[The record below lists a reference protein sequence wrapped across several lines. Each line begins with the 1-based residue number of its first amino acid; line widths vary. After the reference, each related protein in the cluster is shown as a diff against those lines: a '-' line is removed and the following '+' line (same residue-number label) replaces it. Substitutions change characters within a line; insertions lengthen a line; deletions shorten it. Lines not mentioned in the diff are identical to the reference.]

1 MKSTYKKIGLPI
13 LIIAIAMVVA
23 FVMISSRKPPEETVV
38 EDKAFLVEAL
48 AVNSEDITFMVK
60 SQGTVSPKI
69 QTVLSAQVS
78 GRIVEVAEAFIE
90 GGMFKRDDVLVQL
103 ESADYQTDLKLAEA
117 ELAGANAALDEERAR
132 GKVAEKEWKSVKN
145 TVAPELGLRK
155 PQLAKEIANVRA
167 AEAKVERAKRNLER
181 TSIKA
186 PYDGLVKA
194 KNVDIG
200 QFVNV
205 GNQLGTVY
213 ATDVAEIRMPL
224 SDNDLAYLQLPADR
238 KGSAKVKL
246 HTKIAGRQVSWQAIL
261 ARNEGVLD
269 AQNRVVYAIAEVQD
283 PYKRADG
290 ATGEPLIFGRF
301 VQADITGN
309 DAQDLMVLPRNV
321 LRLDGTVLVVD
332 KQRKLHIR
340 EVELQRSDEQK
351 IYISRGLANG
361 ELVVN
366 SAVPNPYDGMPVRLP
381 GDEVPTSKDKS
392 EDKAA
397 IAVAGQ

>member
-13 LIIAIAMVVA
+13 LIIAIALLVA
-23 FVMISSRKPPEETVV
+23 FLMVSSRKPPEENVV
-38 EDKAFLVEAL
+38 EEMAFLVDVLE
-48 AVNSEDITFMVK
+48 VSSEDITFMVK
-60 SQGTVSPKI
+60 SQGTVSPKV

-78 GRIVEVAEAFIE
+78 GRIVQVAEAFIE
-90 GGMFKRDDVLVQL
+90 GGMFKRGDVLIQL

-132 GKVAEKEWKSVKN
+132 GKVAENEWSSVKN

-167 AEAKVERAKRNLER
+167 AEAKVERAQRNLQR

-186 PYDGLVKA
+186 PFDGLVKA

-200 QFVNV
+200 QFVSV
-205 GNQLGTVY
+205 GNQVGTVY
-213 ATDVAEIRMPL
+213 ATDIAEVRMPL
-224 SDNDLAYLQLPADR
+224 SDNDLAFLQLPADR
-238 KGSAKVKL
+238 EGSAKVRL

-283 PYKRADG
+283 PYKRAEE

-309 DAQDLMVLPRNV
+309 DAQDLIVLPRNV

-366 SAVPNPYDGMPVRLP
+366 TAIPNPYDGMPVRLP
-381 GDEVPTSKDKS
+381 GDEVPATKDTS

>member
-13 LIIAIAMVVA
+13 LIIVVA
-23 FVMISSRKPPEETVV
+23 VIVAYVMVSSRKPPEEIVA
-38 EDKAFLVEAL
+38 EDKAFLVDVLE
-48 AVNSEDITFMVK
+48 VNSEDITFMVK

-78 GRIVEVAEAFIE
+78 GRIVEVADAFIE
-90 GGMFKRDDVLVQL
+90 GGMFKRGDVLVQL

-132 GKVAEKEWKSVKN
+132 GKVAENEWSSVKN

-167 AEAKVERAKRNLER
+167 AEAKVERAQRNLQR

-186 PYDGLVKA
+186 PFDGLVKA

-200 QFVNV
+200 QFVSV

-224 SDNDLAYLQLPADR
+224 SDNDLAYLHLPADR
-238 KGSAKVKL
+238 KGSTNVRL
-246 HTKIAGRQVSWQAIL
+246 HAKIAGRQVSWQAIL

-269 AQNRVVYAIAEVQD
+269 AHNRVVYAIAEVQD
-283 PYKRADG
+283 PYQRAEG
-290 ATGEPLIFGRF
+290 ASGEPLIFGRF

-366 SAVPNPYDGMPVRLP
+366 TAIPNPYDGMPVRLP
-381 GDEVPTSKDKS
+381 GDEVPATKDTS

>member
-90 GGMFKRDDVLVQL
+90 GGMFKRGDVLVQL